1 VAALSAP
8 SGFVGYAADL
18 NQSPKASPPL
28 IVAQATGS
36 KSAKTTPQAS
46 PVAPNATG
54 AEIVGRML
62 STRPSDPD
70 VPLPRSDLATRPAG
84 DGARERST
92 LYGRQDGDGGVLGF
106 KIPIPA
112 DRGH

>member
-1 VAALSAP
+1 
-8 SGFVGYAADL
+8 
-18 NQSPKASPPL
+18 
-28 IVAQATGS
+28 
-36 KSAKTTPQAS
+36 
-46 PVAPNATG
+46 
-54 AEIVGRML
+54 ML